1 MRVIR
6 TLVSLTIAAALA
18 GPAMA
23 QQKPKPKPGA
33 SRPVMYKCVD
43 DRGKIY
49 YSDKFTPECGQ
60 IEEMNR
66 QGRVVKKHETAQPA
80 VAPKPAAEEERARKE
95 LAERQRRDRALIA
108 TYTSEEEIDLAR
120 DRSLAITMQAI
131 KAAENR
137 LARANSQLFDLK
149 SQANRFAGEEK
160 AIPPYL
166 LEEIDVKL
174 EEIPE
179 LEAEFLEKK
188 SYAESVRAKYD
199 ADKLRYREL
208 KSAGK

>member
-6 TLVSLTIAAALA
+6 TLVNLTIAAALA

-23 QQKPKPKPGA
+23 QQKPKPGA
-33 SRPVMYKCVD
+33 PRPVMYKCVD

-66 QGRVVKKHETAQPA
+66 QGRVVKKHEPVKPA
-80 VAPKPAAEEERARKE
+80 VAPKPTAEEQRVRKE
-95 LAERQRRDRALIA
+95 LAERQRRDRSLIA

-120 DRSLAITMQAI
+120 DRSLAIPFQAI
-131 KAAENR
+131 KTAEYR
-137 LARANSQLFDLK
+137 LAKANSQLFDLK
-149 SQANRFAGEEK
+149 SQAIRLAGEEK

-166 LEEIDVKL
+166 LEEIDAKL
-174 EEIPE
+174 KEMPE
-179 LEAEFLEKK
+179 LEAEVLEKK
-188 SYAESVRAKYD
+188 SYAESVRAKYE

-208 KSAGK
+208 MTAGK

>member
-6 TLVSLTIAAALA
+6 TLVNLTIAAALA

-23 QQKPKPKPGA
+23 QQKPKPGA
-33 SRPVMYKCVD
+33 PRPVMYKCVD

-60 IEEMNR
+60 TEEMNR
-66 QGRVVKKHETAQPA
+66 QGRVVKKHEPVKPA
-80 VAPKPAAEEERARKE
+80 VAPKPTAEEQRVRKE
-95 LAERQRRDRALIA
+95 LAERQRRDRSLIA

-120 DRSLAITMQAI
+120 DRSLAIPFQAI
-131 KAAENR
+131 KTAEYR
-137 LARANSQLFDLK
+137 LAKANSQLFDLK
-149 SQANRFAGEEK
+149 SQAIRLAGEEK

-166 LEEIDVKL
+166 LEEIDAKL
-174 EEIPE
+174 KEMPE
-179 LEAEFLEKK
+179 LEAEVLEKK
-188 SYAESVRAKYD
+188 SYAESVRARYE

-208 KSAGK
+208 MTAGK

>member
-18 GPAMA
+18 GPAIA
-23 QQKPKPKPGA
+23 QQKPKPGA

-66 QGRVVKKHETAQPA
+66 QGRVVKKHETVKPA
-80 VAPKPAAEEERARKE
+80 VAAKPAEEEQRGRKE

-120 DRSLAITMQAI
+120 DRSLAIPLQAI
-131 KAAENR
+131 KTAENR
-137 LARANSQLFDLK
+137 LAKANSQLFDLK
-149 SQANRFAGEEK
+149 SEANRLAGQEK

-174 EEIPE
+174 KEIPE
-179 LEAEFLEKK
+179 LEDEFQEKK
-188 SYAESVRAKYD
+188 SYAESVRAKYE

-208 KSAGK
+208 KTVDK

>member
-23 QQKPKPKPGA
+23 QQKPKPGA

-66 QGRVVKKHETAQPA
+66 QGRVVKKHETVKPA
-80 VAPKPAAEEERARKE
+80 VAPKPAEEEQRGRKE

-120 DRSLAITMQAI
+120 DRSLAIPLQAI
-131 KAAENR
+131 KTAENR
-137 LARANSQLFDLK
+137 LAKVNSQLFDLK
-149 SQANRFAGEEK
+149 SEANRLAGQEK

-174 EEIPE
+174 KEIPE
-179 LEAEFLEKK
+179 LEDEFQEKK
-188 SYAESVRAKYD
+188 SYAESVRAKYE

-208 KSAGK
+208 KTAGK